1 MLTEK
6 QLNMNILIGNVLE
19 FVDDVSG
26 EIHYGW
32 VIEPTDEMSVIFMVQ
47 VMDQKGIPFT
57 DHGVIVEGVIGL
69 NQVKNIVSPSLD
81 HFKRG
86 VWK

>member
-1 MLTEK
+1 VLTEK

-19 FVDDVSG
+19 FVDDVSN

-32 VIEPTDEMSVIFMVQ
+32 VIEPTDEMSVIFTVQ
-47 VMDQKGIPFT
+47 VIDQKGVPFM
-57 DHGVIVEGVIGL
+57 DHGVIVEGQIGL